1 MSISDSKTTLF
12 IVNNFFLNS
21 KDISKYSVFM
31 QYFAQFSKQDLVS
44 YILKMLSVPGEFDWP
59 VLFFEN

>member
-1 MSISDSKTTLF
+1 MSILDSKTTLF
-12 IVNNFFLNS
+12 IVNNFFINS
-21 KDISKYSVFM
+21 KDISQYSVFM

-44 YILKMLSVPGEFDWP
+44 YILKMLSVPGELDWP